1 MTIATLG
8 FNDICFCECKPK
20 LWEIALKKLTSI
32 YAKGTN
38 FNSEPRFIES
48 SHWVIVSNSNLFL
61 DLLSNV

>member
-20 LWEIALKKLTSI
+20 LWEFALKKLTST

-38 FNSEPRFIES
+38 FITEPRFIES
-48 SHWVIVSNSNLFL
+48 SHWVLVSNTIVFLNL
-61 DLLSNV
+61 LLLE

>member
-38 FNSEPRFIES
+38 FNSEPRFVES
-48 SHWVIVSNSNLFL
+48 SHWVVVNNSFIFLNILF
-61 DLLSNV
+61 NK